1 MLFKQNTINL
11 HLLLEFASINK
22 QWIMLNFISFIIV
35 VVSVLQIVLFFKIWK
50 MTNDV
55 RKIKKKIDAD
65 LEIDRTDKI
74 RIALLKGDKQKA
86 IELLTDKLATELVRK
101 SNEEYMT
108 PDEISA
114 LKEKY
119 AKEFLKLG
127 VNELPIKDVK
137 EQSDIYSLMKRL

>member
-1 MLFKQNTINL
+1 
-11 HLLLEFASINK
+11 
-22 QWIMLNFISFIIV
+22 MLNFISFIIV

-108 PDEISA
+108 SDEISA

>member
-1 MLFKQNTINL
+1 MEIFITI
-11 HLLLEFASINK
+11 IT
-22 QWIMLNFISFIIV
+22 IV
-35 VVSVLQIVLFFKIWK
+35 VGVLQIVLFFKLWS

>member
-1 MLFKQNTINL
+1 MEILTAII
-11 HLLLEFASINK
+11 A
-22 QWIMLNFISFIIV
+22 IV
-35 VVSVLQIVLFFKIWK
+35 VGVLQIVLFFKIWK

>member
-1 MLFKQNTINL
+1 
-11 HLLLEFASINK
+11 
-22 QWIMLNFISFIIV
+22 MLNFISFIIV

-101 SNEEYMT
+101 SNEKYMT
-108 PDEISA
+108 PDEVSA